1 MVLQCL
7 QIGGAKWAKRNTR
20 EIQDQLEWITPDFV
34 MIKQKHTKR
43 LSSYNE
49 SEIWERQ
56 ELLTIVKYEP
66 YLRNRAILTLM
77 WDLNARPQEITLL
90 KIKNIR
96 LKDRY
101 GEGEVPCEAKTTAT

>member
-34 MIKQKHTKR
+34 KIKQKQ
-43 LSSYNE
+43 LSPYNE

-77 WDLNARPQEITLL
+77 WDLNARPTGNNTT
-90 KIKNIR
+90 KNKAYQTKR
-96 LKDRY
+96 
-101 GEGEVPCEAKTTAT
+101 